1 MRFIAISNN
10 LRVQIFSILL
20 SAEIEEINTREN
32 NYVTLKDTVQTPGMS
47 LNVTTVY
54 HIASNFCGIKYSLF
68 SWAIF
73 LWASL
78 PPRNFNVGVAYR
90 NVGMQCRQQD

>member
-32 NYVTLKDTVQTPGMS
+32 NYVTLKDTVLTPGMS

-54 HIASNFCGIKYSLF
+54 RIASNFRGIKYSLF
-68 SWAIF
+68 SWVIF
-73 LWASL
+73 LWAS
-78 PPRNFNVGVAYR
+78 
-90 NVGMQCRQQD
+90 